1 MGFALRCSEL
11 VALSICYSK
20 SSSDG
25 TLVCELPFLS
35 RNAVFFCT
43 AEITWAL
50 LCDILH
56 FPEKKDEN
64 DTWGCMP

>member
-11 VALSICYSK
+11 VMLSICYSK

-35 RNAVFFCT
+35 GNAVFFCT
-43 AEITWAL
+43 AEIT
-50 LCDILH
+50 C
-56 FPEKKDEN
+56 
-64 DTWGCMP
+64 